1 MKKDRREY
9 DTKRWRD
16 AREIYLTKNPLCVL
30 CAQMGRAAEATVVD
44 HIRPWKDGGT
54 DAERNQ
60 LFWNQDNWQAL
71 CASCHSGVKRM
82 EELHGY
88 SQACGVDGLPVDRR
102 HPWNVK

>member
-1 MKKDRREY
+1 MTARRWY
-9 DTKRWRD
+9 DTPRWRK
-16 AREIYLTKNPLCVL
+16 ARKAFLARNPLCVL
-30 CAQMGRAAEATVVD
+30 CARMGRDVPATVVD
-44 HIRPWKDGGT
+44 HIKPHKGDYDR
-54 DAERNQ
+54 
-60 LFWNQDNWQAL
+60 FWNQDNWQAL